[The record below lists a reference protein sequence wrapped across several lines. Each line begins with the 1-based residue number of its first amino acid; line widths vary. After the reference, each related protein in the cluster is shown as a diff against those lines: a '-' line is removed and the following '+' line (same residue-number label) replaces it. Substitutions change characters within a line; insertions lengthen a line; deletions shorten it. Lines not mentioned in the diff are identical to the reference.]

1 MRSSDA
7 AVGLQLTPLDDD
19 ALRPAEP
26 SFETTSESAREDVA
40 SPSLSPDGSSHVAVP
55 VMT

>member
-1 MRSSDA
+1 MRRSDA
-7 AVGLQLTPLDDD
+7 AVGVRLTPLDDD

-40 SPSLSPDGSSHVAVP
+40 SPSLSPDGSSHVAIP